1 MLSLSLIYVT
11 EKKNFKQSQRI
22 LENVKNIIAFSSIN
36 DKIRKMKQTY
46 VFECNRKRERKP
58 IFR

>member
-36 DKIRKMKQTY
+36 DKIREMKQTY
-46 VFECNRKRERKP
+46 VFESNWKRERKP

>member
-36 DKIRKMKQTY
+36 DKIREMKQTY
-46 VFECNRKRERKP
+46 VFECNWKRERKP

>member
-36 DKIRKMKQTY
+36 DKISKMKQTY
-46 VFECNRKRERKP
+46 VFECN
-58 IFR
+58 